1 MSKAAAVLLVSA
13 LLLGACGDDDDPAAT
28 TTTTEAES
36 VDPVLS
42 PEGLGDLRIGMS
54 AEEASATGLIGE
66 IGPGC
71 ELAGPGN
78 EGADLV
84 GADGFVTFQDGELV
98 AIDVREGAETAEGI
112 RVGDSLDDLRTAYDD
127 VEVDTTTEDV
137 FAFWIARVPAGIE
150 AVVEPETEEIT
161 SLAVPQVQ
169 LCD

>member
-1 MSKAAAVLLVSA
+1 MRRLLVVAA
-13 LLLGACGDDDDPAAT
+13 LLLAACGDDEDPVAT
-28 TTTTEAES
+28 TTTEAEAES

-42 PEGLGDLRIGMS
+42 AEGLGDLRIGMS
-54 AEEASATGLIGE
+54 AEDASATGLIGE

-98 AIDVREGAETAEGI
+98 AIDVRGGAETAEGI
-112 RVGDSLDDLRTAYDD
+112 AVGDSLDDLRSAYGD

-137 FAFWIARVPAGIE
+137 FAFWIARVPAGFE
-150 AVVEPETEEIT
+150 AVVDPGTEEIT
-161 SLAVPQVQ
+161 TIAVPQVQ